1 MEMKQSLLSALL
13 LTGIM
18 FIAEAQINT
27 PIPSPSGSVS
37 STVGLTDIKIDYFR
51 PGVKGRKIFG
61 TGDQFLEQYGVVWRT
76 GANGGSVVS
85 FSTDLKIAG
94 QEVKAGDY
102 QIVSRPG
109 KDEWEVMFITEMI
122 GGNMTNYKEDIVA
135 AKAKVKPMATAAN
148 VERLTFQI
156 ANISEDNTTADIQF
170 SWANVMWNVPVSVEY
185 DETVMKEIAEK
196 TQVNPANYMQAA
208 NYYVAAGKDL
218 DQALA
223 WVNAYLAV
231 GNNSAQFWNVH
242 TKARILAML
251 GKDKEAIATAKD
263 SIEKAKARGEGN
275 DFGYVKRNE
284 DLIKEI
290 KGK

>member
-1 MEMKQSLLSALL
+1 MRKSLLSALL

-18 FIAEAQINT
+18 FIADAQINT
-27 PIPSPSGSVS
+27 PIPSPAGSVS

-76 GANGGSVVS
+76 GANSGSVVS
-85 FSTDLKIAG
+85 FSTDLKIGG
-94 QEVKAGDY
+94 QDVKAGDY

-122 GGNMTNYKEDIVA
+122 GGNMTNFNEDIVA
-135 AKAKVKPMATAAN
+135 AKVTVKPIETAWT

-156 ANISEDNTTADIQF
+156 ANISEDNSSADIQF
-170 SWANVMWNVPVSVEY
+170 AWANVMWNVPVTVDF
-185 DETVMKEIAEK
+185 DEAVMKEIAEK
-196 TQVNPANYMQAA
+196 TQVNPGNYIQAA
-208 NYYVAAGKDL
+208 NYYFAAGKDL
-218 DQALA
+218 NQALE

-242 TKARILAML
+242 LKAQILAKL
-251 GKDKEAIATAKD
+251 GMKKEAIATAED
-263 SIEKAKARGEGN
+263 SMAKAKARGEGN

-284 DLIKEI
+284 DLIKEV